1 VANDRGV
8 ANKATMRD
16 NMHMASDGRNSG
28 PRGISKVE
36 LKVSL
41 DATVADDPMDKL
53 DLEKDKAKK
62 RAIWFFEGLDAH
74 GNPSKLPLLQRG
86 IILRVRGKGKRDGS
100 GGSTLKLRGPEGCL
114 DPVLWDRRLQDFG
127 GAEDAKIEG
136 DWAADRRLVAASL
149 DGEVEAGIDELIAGR
164 PGQVSRLFT
173 DAQAT
178 LARELLV
185 ELDGLVPLGPI
196 DAWKWDPGAGKLD
209 AEVEAERWEIEDG
222 PRFLELSMRVA
233 VADGPGALRRLRK
246 TVERAGLTI
255 DDAETK
261 TETVLRHFAG
271 TAGGRR

>member
-1 VANDRGV
+1 
-8 ANKATMRD
+8 MRD
-16 NMHMASDGRNSG
+16 NIHMASNGEISV
-28 PRGISKVE
+28 PRGISEVE
-36 LKVSL
+36 LKVTL

-53 DLEKDKAKK
+53 DLEKDDDKAKK
-62 RAIWFFEGLDAH
+62 RTIWFFEGLDAH
-74 GNPSKLPLLQRG
+74 GSPSKLPLLKRG
-86 IILRVRGKGKRDGS
+86 IILRVRGKRDGS

-114 DPVLWDRRLQDFG
+114 DPVLWERRLQAFG

-149 DGEVEAGIDELIAGR
+149 DGEVEAGIDELVAGR
-164 PGQVSRLFT
+164 PAQLSRRFT
-173 DAQAT
+173 EAQTT

-233 VADGPGALRRLRK
+233 VADGPAALRRLRK
-246 TVERAGLTI
+246 TVQDAGLTI

-261 TETVLRHFAG
+261 TETVLHHFADK
-271 TAGGRR
+271 AGQRR